1 MRQVE
6 YFYQEN
12 VPVCIFLNPHINV
25 AAFFSCLCQF
35 IETIASVP
43 TESMVMVETL
53 PTSISISSP
62 VNDALT
68 SDPHT
73 IKVKMTSGKN
83 TTGNDTDEKQKA
95 TTLVNSPLNDGQT
108 LTERTQ
114 EMEKVQ
120 MKEDTS
126 ISLPSD
132 EPGKV
137 SLI

>member
-1 MRQVE
+1 
-6 YFYQEN
+6 
-12 VPVCIFLNPHINV
+12 
-25 AAFFSCLCQF
+25 
-35 IETIASVP
+35 
-43 TESMVMVETL
+43 MVMVETL

-73 IKVKMTSGKN
+73 IEVKMTSGKN

>member
-1 MRQVE
+1 
-6 YFYQEN
+6 
-12 VPVCIFLNPHINV
+12 
-25 AAFFSCLCQF
+25 
-35 IETIASVP
+35 
-43 TESMVMVETL
+43 MVMVETL

-73 IKVKMTSGKN
+73 IEVKM